1 MEVNKNKSIS
11 EKENLAKLSRFE
23 NKNNFNNYHINIISS
38 LSKSFNEFIFNF
50 LDGKN
55 IKYATDIPFNNIF
68 QH

>member
-1 MEVNKNKSIS
+1 MEGNKNKSIS

-23 NKNNFNNYHINIISS
+23 NKNNFNNYHINVIYG
-38 LSKSFNEFIFNF
+38 LSKSFNEFIFYF

-55 IKYATDIPFNNIF
+55 IKYATDIPFNNMF

>member
-1 MEVNKNKSIS
+1 MEGNKNKSIS

-23 NKNNFNNYHINIISS
+23 NKNNFNNYHINIIYS
-38 LSKSFNEFIFNF
+38 LSKSFNEFIFYF

-55 IKYATDIPFNNIF
+55 IKYATDIPFNNMF